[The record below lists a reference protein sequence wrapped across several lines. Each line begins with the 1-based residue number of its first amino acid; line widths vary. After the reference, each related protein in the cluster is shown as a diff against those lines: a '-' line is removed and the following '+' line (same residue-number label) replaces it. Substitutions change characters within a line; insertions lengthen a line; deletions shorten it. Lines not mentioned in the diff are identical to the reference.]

1 MKIKLFLSFL
11 VSILFVMAIMNFNT
25 ATAADKQKK
34 QVAQAPSIEGTYRL
48 ISRKLPNGN
57 IQEPPDVIG
66 LLTYTQ
72 NYRNINVIWKDA
84 KGKFF
89 SISIVS
95 TYKLTGTEY
104 SETNLFYIRN
114 DQIGGK
120 ETVYD
125 ITGQTGTSPVTVKNG
140 LVEFKLPLFKEP
152 SVAFKGNK
160 FTATTSDFVD
170 TWEKVQ

>member
-1 MKIKLFLSFL
+1 MKIKLFLGSL
-11 VSILFVMAIMNFNT
+11 VSILFVMANMTFNT
-25 ATAADKQKK
+25 ATAAEKHKT
-34 QVAQAPSIEGTYRL
+34 QVAQAPSIEGTYKL
-48 ISRKLPNGN
+48 ISRKLPDGKM
-57 IQEPPDVIG
+57 QGPSDVMG
-66 LLTYTQ
+66 LLTFTK
-72 NYRNINVIWKDA
+72 NYRNFNVIWKDA

-95 TYKLTGTEY
+95 TYKLTATEY
-104 SETNLFYIRN
+104 SETNLFYIIN

-125 ITGQTGTSPVTVKNG
+125 ITGQTGTSPVTVENG
-140 LVEFKLPLFKEP
+140 SVKFKLPLFKEP
-152 SVAFKGNK
+152 SVVFEGNK